1 MRRSE
6 SMSAGEIAGW
16 GALGLVTGLLLG
28 TVLGAWAGGVNPER
42 LGRAARRLRLPA
54 LSAPKSGPAAAA
66 AAREALASQ
75 PTLAGLALEVRPVGR
90 HSVELRGWVS
100 SRSERTLAA
109 RTVRHIAGI
118 ETIINS
124 ILVRGEDDRP
134 RQHQPLPANQT
145 A

>member
-1 MRRSE
+1 
-6 SMSAGEIAGW
+6 
-16 GALGLVTGLLLG
+16 
-28 TVLGAWAGGVNPER
+28 
-42 LGRAARRLRLPA
+42 
-54 LSAPKSGPAAAA
+54 
-66 AAREALASQ
+66 
-75 PTLAGLALEVRPVGR
+75 
-90 HSVELRGWVS
+90 VS